1 MSEDRMWIAE
11 FESTNTRARGFGHSP
26 EEAVSSLATIWRD
39 RWAAMSGADP
49 DYLFEY
55 RDDIV
60 VSALEPGK
68 AYLIGVSDAL
78 WHEEVLTGSDSRF
91 DSALASPTASPSR

>member
-1 MSEDRMWIAE
+1 MSEDRLWIAE
-11 FESTNTRARGFGHSP
+11 FESTNTRARGFGRSP
-26 EEAVSSLATIWRD
+26 EEAVSALAAIWRE
-39 RWAAMSGADP
+39 RWAPMSGADP
-49 DYLFEY
+49 DYVAEY

-78 WHEEVLTGSDSRF
+78 WHEEVLTGSDARF
-91 DSALASPTASPSR
+91 DAALADSAISPSR